1 MMPLTYSIQVCYKYS
16 VLNISVLN
24 KYVGTKYMADFE
36 RDDPN
41 KNIGYWLFYAQR
53 CVAYAFSERM
63 RTYCVEHNKP
73 YVVTP
78 PQWGVLALL
87 YDTDGLTIGMISQ
100 QRGVDAPTVTGIVK
114 RLEQVRL
121 VERCHDREDRRVVKV
136 YLTDEGK
143 SITQSLYPLIR
154 SFGDDTLRDFS
165 HREQAQFLSMLHRI
179 VANLSDTNL
188 GTGDRF
194 KLLPEYAVRQDFVNE
209 LFHNGS
215 SFTSESNANETGEH
229 R

>member
-1 MMPLTYSIQVCYKYS
+1 
-16 VLNISVLN
+16 
-24 KYVGTKYMADFE
+24 MADFE
-36 RDDPN
+36 RNDPKN
-41 KNIGYWLFYAQR
+41 NIGYWLFYAQR
-53 CVAYAFSERM
+53 CVAYAFSEIM
-63 RTYCVEHNKP
+63 RTYCEEQEKP

-87 YDTDGLTIGMISQ
+87 YDNDGLTIGMISQ
-100 QRGVDAPTVTGIVK
+100 QRGVDPPTVTGIIK
-114 RLEQVRL
+114 RLEQVGL

-136 YLTDEGK
+136 YLTDEGRR
-143 SITQSLYPLIR
+143 ITQALYPVVK

-165 HREQAQFLSMLHRI
+165 GEEQAQFLSMLQRI
-179 VANLSDTNL
+179 IANLSYTSL

-194 KLLPEYAVRQDFVNE
+194 KLLPEHAVRQDFVNE

-215 SFTSESNANETGEH
+215 SFISESNGNENGEH